1 MPMLSELRRYCWRSG
16 SRSIIVHGVDIP
28 ARRHRDGSIRGNPA
42 PTRRRRPD
50 VDEAEATELSDAPP
64 PKPDHLGHRDRLR
77 QRLLA
82 AGSDALADYEL
93 LEFLLFSAQ
102 PRGDMK
108 PVAKALLRRF
118 GSLAG
123 VFGADVAALGGV
135 AGMGPASVAAL
146 IAVRAAARAMLR
158 AEIKHRSV
166 ISSWQQLIDYC
177 TLRIGF
183 AEAEEFHLLF
193 LDAKN
198 AVIAD
203 EQQQQGTVNH
213 TPVYPREVV
222 KRALEL
228 GALAIIMVHNHPSGD
243 VTPSKADIDMTRAVR
258 EAAKAVGI
266 NLHDHLVIG
275 RGKHASFRTLGLL

>member
-1 MPMLSELRRYCWRSG
+1 M
-16 SRSIIVHGVDIP
+16 
-28 ARRHRDGSIRGNPA
+28 
-42 PTRRRRPD
+42 
-50 VDEAEATELSDAPP
+50 
-64 PKPDHLGHRDRLR
+64 
-77 QRLLA
+77 
-82 AGSDALADYEL
+82 ADYEL

-123 VFGADVAALGGV
+123 IFGADAEALGGV

-146 IAVRAAARAMLR
+146 IAVRAATRAMLR
-158 AEIKHRSV
+158 GEIKNRSV
-166 ISSWQQLIDYC
+166 IASWQQLIDYC

-275 RGKHASFRTLGLL
+275 RGNHASFKTLGLL